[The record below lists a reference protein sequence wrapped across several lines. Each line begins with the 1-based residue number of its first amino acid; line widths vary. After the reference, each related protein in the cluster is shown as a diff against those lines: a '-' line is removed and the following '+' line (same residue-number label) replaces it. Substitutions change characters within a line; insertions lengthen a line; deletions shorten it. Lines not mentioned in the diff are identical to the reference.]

1 MSEPAMP
8 KAYLVAELTITD
20 PDIYERYRQQV
31 VLTLEAVGARF
42 IVRGG
47 ARRQMEGVDDAH
59 HDKLR
64 TVIVEFPSMDVAL
77 AWYASPA
84 YTPLIAL
91 RRSATDSRLYFV
103 EGA

>member
-1 MSEPAMP
+1 MP

-20 PDIYERYRQQV
+20 PDAYDRYRQQV

-42 IVRGG
+42 LVRGG
-47 ARRQMEGVDDAH
+47 ARRQMEGRDNAH
-59 HDKLR
+59 HDHLR

-84 YTPLIAL
+84 YTPLVAL
-91 RRSATDSRLYFV
+91 RRSASESRLFFV
-103 EGA
+103 EGV